1 MASGRIGGPTI
12 PVTRTTRRRL
22 MLGGLAA
29 LTSAAGVA
37 AAACGQVPVDPI
49 APARSYRSPGP
60 AKLLVQM
67 DGTWETHRVLR
78 EQLLPIFKRRHA
90 NIEVTLR
97 TGAVELPTL
106 RREVA
111 AGGMPDLALYGAA
124 QIPALAEAKL
134 TVPLDSRLSS
144 WGQLGDF
151 LPGSLTSSQ
160 WSGKQWGLPLS
171 TEVRLHL
178 WRKNVL
184 ADVEIDRIPTTWDEA
199 VDAIRRSVLVERG
212 AIVREGNPRP
222 EGWTAFSAALLTL
235 GKTFITAGHAE
246 CGGAEGV
253 AAMAHLN
260 SVYKATRPTGNQP
273 IRGRVTSFPFATGSL
288 AHTVESATTLRAL
301 AQTNPQQLDDVVIGD
316 PPVLS
321 MASAPSVSLSAAPV
335 TSQVAPP
342 STPKNRPAALL
353 STDWLAIGS
362 LSKAQDQAWAFL
374 QYLLEPS
381 TMLAF
386 NETRYFLPPRK
397 SLGAMGY
404 MRQPHLQRM
413 AEVAGR
419 FGHALPRVPDDTVFR
434 NTLRNAVDDMFAG
447 RATPEDATSAVSR
460 RLQQE
465 VERLGFK
472 GDTT

>member
-1 MASGRIGGPTI
+1 MASGHIGGPTI

-22 MLGGLAA
+22 VLGASASITGLA
-29 LTSAAGVA
+29 GVL
-37 AAACGQVPVDPI
+37 AAACGQIPVDPI

-60 AKLLVQM
+60 AKLLVQL

-111 AGGMPDLALYGAA
+111 AGGMPDVALFSAA
-124 QIPALAEAKL
+124 QVPALAEAKL
-134 TVPLDSRLSS
+134 TVPLDSRLAS

-151 LPGSLTSSQ
+151 LPNTLTSSQ
-160 WSGKQWGLPLS
+160 WSGKQWGLPFT

-246 CGGAEGV
+246 CGGTEGV
-253 AAMAHLN
+253 AAMAHIN
-260 SVYKATRPTGNQP
+260 NVYKATRPTGNQP
-273 IRGRVTSFPFATGSL
+273 IRGRVASFPFASGSL
-288 AHTVESATTLRAL
+288 AHTVESATTLRAF

-316 PPVLS
+316 PPVPA
-321 MASAPSVSLSAAPV
+321 MPSLSLSAAPATPQV
-335 TSQVAPP
+335 TSSSA
-342 STPKNRPAALL
+342 SKIRPTALL

-362 LSKAQDQAWAFL
+362 LSTAQDQAWAFL

-397 SLGAMGY
+397 SLGTMGY
-404 MRQPHLQRM
+404 LRQPHLQRT
-413 AEVAGR
+413 AEVASR
-419 FGHALPRVPDDTVFR
+419 FGQSLPRVPDDSVFR

-447 RATPEDATSAVSR
+447 RTTPEDATAAVTR

-472 GDTT
+472 GDTA